1 MIARIQGARSVR
13 AVARL
18 AVAVAFTAGALI
30 MGASGAQAAPD
41 AQAAPAAA
49 LACTQVGHASGTV
62 SAFTLY
68 DGNNHTGACITFWKY
83 GSCTASTGDIEGA
96 WNLAGW
102 SWDNRANSVDTYNK
116 CDLRLYDARDC
127 PSSGLRSTWIDE
139 SADLRLGSVNWQN
152 RATCVEIS

>member
-1 MIARIQGARSVR
+1 MITRKQGTRSLA
-13 AVARL
+13 AVAR
-18 AVAVAFTAGALI
+18 VAVAAAFAVSALLV
-30 MGASGAQAAPD
+30 GSSGAQAEPA

-49 LACTQVGHASGTV
+49 VACTQVGNVAGTV

-68 DGNNHTGACITFWKY
+68 DGNTWTGSCITFWTF
-83 GSCTASTGDIEGA
+83 GACTTSTTDIEGL

-102 SWDNRANSVDTYNK
+102 GWDNRANSVHTYNK
-116 CDLRLYDARDC
+116 CDIRLYDVRDC
-127 PSSGLRSTWIDE
+127 PSSGLRSTWIDQ

>member
-1 MIARIQGARSVR
+1 MFKRELGS
-13 AVARL
+13 VARL
-18 AVAVAFTAGALI
+18 AVAAAFVSGALVTGTAG
-30 MGASGAQAAPD
+30 
-41 AQAAPAAA
+41 AQAAPAAPA
-49 LACTQVGHASGTV
+49 VACTQVGHVSGTV

-68 DGNNHTGACITFWKY
+68 DGNNKTGACITFWKF
-83 GSCTASTGDIEGA
+83 GACSASTSDIEGA

-127 PSSGLRSTWIDE
+127 PSGGVRSTWIDE
-139 SADLRLGSVNWQN
+139 SADLRLGSINWQN